1 VLPAAW
7 LDTLGDGDPAAFAR
21 CTVPEDTSGADGYRN
36 QWWRRDGRVTA
47 SGIHGQLIAV
57 DRPTD
62 TVVTVLS
69 SWPDATDRALQAAHR
84 TLVARVCDRLGTA
97 R

>member
-21 CTVPEDTSGADGYRN
+21 C
-36 QWWRRDGRVTA
+36 
-47 SGIHGQLIAV
+47 
-57 DRPTD
+57 
-62 TVVTVLS
+62 
-69 SWPDATDRALQAAHR
+69 RALQAAHR